1 MADDLGD
8 RLDEL
13 SLEVDTSALEPT
25 TVDADPVLL
34 ELAVR
39 NLVDNAVT
47 HNVHA
52 GRITLET
59 ASGGGSATLTV
70 TNSTTTG
77 AATDVAVLVQPF
89 HRGDGTRVTG
99 APGFGVG
106 LAVVDAVARAHEA
119 RLDLSRPTPS
129 TFRASLCLADHQG
142 VDRLTGQ
149 SDQREQEQDT

>member
-1 MADDLGD
+1 MAGDLGD

-47 HNVHA
+47 HNVRA
-52 GRITLET
+52 GRITLQT
-59 ASGGGSATLTV
+59 ASDGGSATLTV

-77 AATDVAVLVQPF
+77 ATA
-89 HRGDGTRVTG
+89 RVSPALPASASG
-99 APGFGVG
+99 WP
-106 LAVVDAVARAHEA
+106 
-119 RLDLSRPTPS
+119 SSTPS
-129 TFRASLCLADHQG
+129 RAPTKHGSTCRVRPRRPSVRASAWPTTRASID
-142 VDRLTGQ
+142 
-149 SDQREQEQDT
+149 